1 MDFLFGLPAPG
12 AVPPPIPTPPMGVS
26 AFGKNRQI
34 PPSCPSPLPLT
45 SPYKGKEAIKVIIGS
60 RFGLGSIVQYN

>member
-26 AFGKNRQI
+26 AFGKNGQI
-34 PPSCPSPLPLT
+34 PHPLPLA
-45 SPYKGKEAIKVIIGS
+45 SPYKAKEAIKVITGS
-60 RFGLGSIVQYN
+60 RFGLGSSIIKN